1 MSKFKKWKNI
11 SISII
16 FTLLAFIAS
25 NYWSYTS
32 GRDSGR
38 SLLIDTLAKYR
49 AFYDEVQKEHK
60 IACGQDGKLRGLY
73 LSQFNS
79 MLPVIEDKIQP
90 PYDNPCPSLFP
101 PAAPT
106 GFKISACMTW
116 ETWEEFLKDPE
127 PSMAFSFPE
136 GVLIYP
142 IGDKW
147 RDAIINWHE
156 KKVAAKKKAI
166 KQNPEGKTRMKI
178 KAKVIENGK

>member
-38 SLLIDTLAKYR
+38 SLLIDTLSKYR
-49 AFYDEVQKEHK
+49 AFYDEVQKNHK

-73 LSQFNS
+73 LSQFKS
-79 MLPVIEDKIQP
+79 MLPVIENEIQP
-90 PYDNPCPSLFP
+90 PYDNPCPSLLP

-106 GFKISACMTW
+106 VFRISFCETW
-116 ETWEEFLKDPE
+116 ETWEEFLNDPN
-127 PSMAFSFPE
+127 PHMSLNFPE
-136 GVLIYP
+136 GVLSYP
-142 IGDKW
+142 IDDKW
-147 RDAIINWHE
+147 RDAIINWRE
-156 KKVAAKKKAI
+156 QIIAAKKKAV
-166 KQNPEGKTRMKI
+166 KQRPEGKTRMKI
-178 KAKVIENGK
+178 KAKVVENGK